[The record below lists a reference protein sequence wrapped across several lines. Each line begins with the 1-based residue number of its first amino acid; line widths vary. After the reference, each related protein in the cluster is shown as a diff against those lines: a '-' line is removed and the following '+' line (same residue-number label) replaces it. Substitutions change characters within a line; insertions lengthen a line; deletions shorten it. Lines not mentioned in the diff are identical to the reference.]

1 MFAIVASHRGGML
14 GSIDMRTSINILRML
29 MRVLGAIL
37 IVLGLL
43 FWSGNALALIPVH
56 MLAGLLLV
64 LSLWTMAI
72 LAARGGEQPGLVTL
86 AFAWGLV
93 VPILG
98 VTQDS
103 LLHGPAHV
111 LIQVVHLLL
120 GLGAI
125 GLTEVLARRCLPR
138 LTGVRPGG
146 VAQRTVAS
154 N

>member
-1 MFAIVASHRGGML
+1 ML
-14 GSIDMRTSINILRML
+14 WSIDMRTSINLLRML
-29 MRVLGAIL
+29 VRVLGAIL

-56 MLAGLLLV
+56 MLAGILLV

-72 LAARGGEQPGLVTL
+72 LAARAGEQPGLVAL

-103 LLHGPAHV
+103 LLPGPAHV
-111 LIQVVHLLL
+111 AIKVLHLLL

-125 GLTEVLARRCLPR
+125 GLADVLARRGLPR
-138 LTGVRPGG
+138 LLDARPRNTTRPAHGDVGG
-146 VAQRTVAS
+146 
-154 N
+154 